1 VMDVAC
7 EHAECNRIVAR
18 DGKCIFHLDSK
29 NQSETEEFNSR
40 LLDEIKNM
48 QADTKASL
56 IDLKGFRF
64 PGPVYKP
71 PSETRFHKAIDFR
84 YVVFEGKADFSQTE
98 FSADAYFDNAKF
110 SSDAFFIESKFSG
123 AAAFRDVKFS
133 GDAFFHSTKFSRHA
147 CFDGV
152 QISGNTSFERT
163 EFSFGMSC
171 QHAEFSGDTQF
182 NYAKFFS
189 GHAEFGDAKFSRHA
203 SLCGV
208 KFSGPTFFARVKF
221 SASASFDDTQFS
233 GDTFFHRAKFS
244 ENASFE
250 RAEFL
255 GYSYFDY
262 VEFSGD
268 ASFDSSKVAGLLTFK
283 ATIFQT
289 TDHQIQSPI
298 DRYTHFKEIKVGPHG
313 EVRFEGG
320 ICMSRVSFY
329 YTDIQRFSFLDVK
342 WGRLGGRTSIIEHGI
357 LEERKQRSRVL
368 PDITP
373 EHVQQI
379 YVRLRR
385 NLERGAGR
393 YPEAGDFFINEK
405 EMRKLILQEATGWPR
420 LENMPEWFIL
430 KAYGS
435 LARYG
440 ESIMLPIYWGLVIV
454 VGLWPLRALSFRL
467 QTTDAKPYFD
477 FLMESVMAFFQMR
490 SEPGL
495 DILERLISIPILG
508 SLFIAF
514 KRKFERR

>member
-1 VMDVAC
+1 MDVAC

-64 PGPVYKP
+64 PGPVYKL
-71 PSETRFHKAIDFR
+71 PSETRFDKAIDFR
-84 YVVFEGKADFSQTE
+84 YAVFEGKADFSRTE
-98 FSADAYFDNAKF
+98 FLADACFDNAKF

-289 TDHQIQSPI
+289 MDRQIQSPI
-298 DRYTHFKEIKVGPHG
+298 DRYTHFKEIKVDPSG

-320 ICMSRVSFY
+320 ICMSRVSLHY
-329 YTDIQRFSFLDVK
+329 ADIQRFSFFDVK
-342 WGRLGGRTSIIEHGI
+342 WGRLGERTSIVEHRI
-357 LEERKQRSRVL
+357 LEERKQRSGVL
-368 PDITP
+368 PEITP
-373 EHVQQI
+373 EHVHQI

-405 EMRKLILQEATGWPR
+405 EMRKLILQEELGWPPAR
-420 LENMPEWFIL
+420 NLAEWIIL
-430 KAYGS
+430 KLYGW
-435 LARYG
+435 LALYG
-440 ESIMLPIYWGLVIV
+440 ESIVRPIIWIV
-454 VGLWPLRALSFRL
+454 ASVAVFAALRMVTSGL
-467 QTTDAKPYFD
+467 QTIDAKHFLD

-495 DILERLISIPILG
+495 DILERLISVPILG
-508 SLFIAF
+508 SLFIAL